1 MAEPRKAKVGV
12 PAWEVRAT
20 GSGLAVWRI
29 CFERRLEPRAAE
41 LPRNDGPIAGEES
54 VQRPT
59 VEYARRQGRDKVAC
73 DHVCGCW
80 LDRQFD
86 GDNSPLF
93 HRHVVSAWASWR
105 PRLQLRVVI
114 DRSGTGGRAAM
125 FNAGLFRVPD
135 FPHDSLS
142 SPPSANP
149 MREAGLLP
157 PLSNAWDI
165 QTPCNRLL

>member
-1 MAEPRKAKVGV
+1 
-12 PAWEVRAT
+12 
-20 GSGLAVWRI
+20 
-29 CFERRLEPRAAE
+29 
-41 LPRNDGPIAGEES
+41 
-54 VQRPT
+54 
-59 VEYARRQGRDKVAC
+59 
-73 DHVCGCW
+73 
-80 LDRQFD
+80 
-86 GDNSPLF
+86 
-93 HRHVVSAWASWR
+93 
-105 PRLQLRVVI
+105 
-114 DRSGTGGRAAM
+114 M